1 MGSLRMVILVMRVAH
16 QCSNELLVLAAYMF
30 KKESCAVC
38 ICARLRLTTEVW
50 GSKMSIG
57 PKINYTKRNFTT
69 RDNLGINAAVNSFQA
84 ELCPVIN
91 TVTPRAF
98 YWVFAVWNYY
108 DYWVNFKT
116 SKRCNDEFENSF
128 LKRNDYYFVLANLMV
143 AGSDRDNLVGKD
155 NVAADLENNPAGPYP
170 YNRNYFVSHY
180 GGMQYYIPG
189 CTTLGFITSIDSE
202 GNALPFP
209 KITEKKGVP
218 LALAFEK
225 VIKNTEYYRSYR
237 LNNTPIPRSV
247 LEELGRAISL
257 NMTGMDE
264 CKALLR
270 EAFFYPERNAL
281 YDNSSLI
288 LTKDFLLSFI
298 SRYEADSINA
308 AQLREVLYDY
318 YTPGRQAELPEQL
331 RGISTAWEA
340 VIGRQYF
347 TLCLELIWKYMLME
361 LSVPMDLNTWIHTCI
376 SDAKWTVDL
385 SAPVESYLTV
395 PEYEYAERESILAE
409 GARSSKNVSKNLEN
423 ALKVLFSINKRF
435 SSRADMEPHYL
446 TVGDNVSISEFIRLV
461 EEYKPRP
468 VSDLLVFIMV
478 NWIVRR
484 HEEVAFRKLVDG
496 RDGFFIEK
504 IDGKY
509 YQKYISSADYTGNRM
524 MQLIHVMDDL
534 DMLV

>member
-1 MGSLRMVILVMRVAH
+1 
-16 QCSNELLVLAAYMF
+16 
-30 KKESCAVC
+30 
-38 ICARLRLTTEVW
+38 
-50 GSKMSIG
+50 MSIG
-57 PKINYTKRNFTT
+57 PKINYTKRNSTT

-108 DYWVNFKT
+108 DYWMNFKT
-116 SKRCNDEFENSF
+116 SNRSNEEFENSF
-128 LKRNDYYFVLANLMV
+128 LKRNDYYFILANLMV
-143 AGSDRDNLVGKD
+143 AESDRDNLVGKD
-155 NVAADLENNPAGPYP
+155 NVAADLVNNPTGPYP

-189 CTTLGFITSIDSE
+189 CTTLGFITNIDNE

-218 LALAFEK
+218 LAIAFEK

-237 LNNTPIPRSV
+237 LNNTPVPKSV
-247 LEELGRAISL
+247 LEELGRTISL
-257 NMTGMDE
+257 NMAGMSE
-264 CKALLR
+264 CKVLLR
-270 EAFFYPERNAL
+270 EALFNPERNTL

-298 SRYEADSINA
+298 PRYEVDKIDA
-308 AQLREVLYDY
+308 AQLREILYDY
-318 YTPGRQAELPEQL
+318 YSPGRRAELPKHL
-331 RGISTAWEA
+331 REISAAWEA

-347 TLCLELIWKYMLME
+347 TLCIELIWKYMLME
-361 LSVPMDLNTWIHTCI
+361 LSVPMDLNTWINTCI
-376 SDAKWTVDL
+376 SDAKWTIDL
-385 SAPVESYLTV
+385 SAPVESFLSM
-395 PEYEYAERESILAE
+395 PEYEYEERERLLSE
-409 GARSSKNVSKNLEN
+409 GARSSKSVSKNLEN
-423 ALKVLFSINKRF
+423 AVKVLFSINNRF
-435 SSRADMEPHYL
+435 SSRADMDLYYL
-446 TVGDNVSISEFIRLV
+446 AVGDSVSISEFIRLV

-468 VSDLLVFIMV
+468 VSDILVYIMV
-478 NWIVRR
+478 NWIVKR

-509 YQKYISSADYTGNRM
+509 YQKVISSADYSRNRM
-524 MQLIHVMDDL
+524 MQLIHVMADL